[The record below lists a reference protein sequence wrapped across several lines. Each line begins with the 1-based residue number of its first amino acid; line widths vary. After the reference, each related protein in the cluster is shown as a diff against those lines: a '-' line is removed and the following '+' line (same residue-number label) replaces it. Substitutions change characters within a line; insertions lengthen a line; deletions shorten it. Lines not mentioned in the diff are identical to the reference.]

1 MADTGSAI
9 KGNRLD
15 LYYETVNDVY
25 EQWGKKSVEVYIVE
39 VGKGKLTEK
48 ELTKLNEDKT
58 MQVFRQQYIKT
69 KLE

>member
-1 MADTGSAI
+1 
-9 KGNRLD
+9 
-15 LYYETVNDVY
+15 
-25 EQWGKKSVEVYIVE
+25 KKSVNVYIVE